1 MGVMGR
7 GYEAT
12 EEVIHTN
19 EKICGNKQILKHE
32 RAKIGTSVCVCV
44 CYHIVLDFKSSK
56 SY

>member
-12 EEVIHTN
+12 KEVIHTN
-19 EKICGNKQILKHE
+19 EKIRGNKQILKHE

-44 CYHIVLDFKSSK
+44 II
-56 SY
+56 